1 MVYLQLRNINFM
13 MVLIEQTH
21 PETIVS
27 IQLLMSRFTSLKVS
41 LSVRLPSKFHLCIL
55 TIIKTPRKKG
65 EKLNSLAH
73 NQTRNYHKLYSV
85 KKIKFFTWYSQ
96 VFFVPRIYM
105 WKYTKMFCEIRPW
118 NYYHFIICSILI
130 LS

>member
-1 MVYLQLRNINFM
+1 M

-73 NQTRNYHKLYSV
+73 NQTRNYHKLGIFRQKNKVFHMIFPGFFLCLVYICENIQKCSV
-85 KKIKFFTWYSQ
+85 RYAH
-96 VFFVPRIYM
+96 
-105 WKYTKMFCEIRPW
+105 EI
-118 NYYHFIICSILI
+118 IIIL
-130 LS
+130 LFAQFSF